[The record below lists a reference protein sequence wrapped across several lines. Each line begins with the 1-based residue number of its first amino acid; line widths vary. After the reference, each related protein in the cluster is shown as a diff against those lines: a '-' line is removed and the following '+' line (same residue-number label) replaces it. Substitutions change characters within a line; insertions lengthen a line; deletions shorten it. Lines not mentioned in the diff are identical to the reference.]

1 MAKLTKKL
9 SNRGITGIIIHIVD
23 RAEQSFPFKGRI
35 NFNGLE
41 EEKNILIGKAESV
54 RNDYRKAVKL
64 HFNKLEKLAI
74 SYSWKYF
81 LDISNKEIN
90 ISLFNI
96 CNTLANS
103 NEIELG
109 S

>member
-1 MAKLTKKL
+1 MQQRDNE
-9 SNRGITGIIIHIVD
+9 NRLKEIDNILL
-23 RAEQSFPFKGRI
+23 ENI
-35 NFNGLE
+35 NLKSSDEINGLE